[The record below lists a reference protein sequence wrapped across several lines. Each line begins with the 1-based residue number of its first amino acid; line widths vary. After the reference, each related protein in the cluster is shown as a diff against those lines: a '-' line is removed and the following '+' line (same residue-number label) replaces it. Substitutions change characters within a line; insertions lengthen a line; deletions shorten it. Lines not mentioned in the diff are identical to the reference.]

1 MATMTVSPRV
11 ELEITEIDFDR
22 LSQLVESRK
31 YRATHSVFL
40 AGLRQELDRGKVVPA
55 VEVAKGTVTMRSRVR
70 VKDLRA
76 RASETFTLVYPE
88 EESPQLGKV
97 SVLSPMGAAM
107 LGARVGDE
115 VCWFS
120 TDGPQSAK
128 VERLLYQPEAA
139 GSAR

>member
-1 MATMTVSPRV
+1 MSATTRILSANDRERLIPVIDRARDAWLTYAPYLDHFRNDLRRGRAV
-11 ELEITEIDFDR
+11 PPKEVPGDTITMNSRFV
-22 LSQLVESRK
+22 LSQP
-31 YRATHSVFL
+31 
-40 AGLRQELDRGKVVPA
+40 RGDGPICY
-55 VEVAKGTVTMRSRVR
+55 
-70 VKDLRA
+70 
-76 RASETFTLVYPE
+76 TLVYPE

-115 VCWFS
+115 VCWYS